1 MYVYV
6 LAGLFALRSVARL
19 AGRALPYLFT
29 AACGLLF
36 LPMVLLG
43 AAGLAVW
50 RRRSAPPDVDATS
63 SEAAGTPG
71 GALRRWLRQR
81 RSLVLL
87 VLLGASQYGAAAL
100 LLRADPLLLYL
111 LVHLS
116 LLGAALLALLGDPA
130 AAAWQPA
137 TYLLALPALLPGSLA
152 AAGAISRWP
161 RLWQPRSRLG
171 VAEPAG
177 VEVPPKVADRAR
189 AGVAAPAAGWGLGYS
204 EAGRPVTVGDA
215 ESRHHTLI
223 CGTPGAGKT
232 TVLSLI
238 LEGVAGRCPVVVVDG
253 KASSALRRAAA
264 AIPGSVVWTIGGD
277 VRWDAL
283 RGDASSFSNKLLAA
297 ERYTADAA
305 IYEASA
311 GRYLQAVGQLL
322 ALEDRPRDPLL
333 VRDLLQPPALRAHIR
348 QLRLR
353 LGAARHPVIDPIERF
368 VLGMGRAEHEGV
380 AGFGARFGRF
390 VEGTAGVGLGAG
402 PDALV
407 LEAAI
412 RAGRTVLFSLDA
424 AAFPL
429 DAAKVGAW
437 VIHDLVAVA
446 GTLQTEG
453 WSPSGGRQAYVL
465 VDELTSL
472 VHEGE
477 HVKALLT
484 RGREAGFGCVIATQ
498 SLADLDRIDSRFG
511 QQVLQNTAVKIVLR
525 QGSAADAESWSRQL
539 GYFER
544 EVLSRQVDDQGRSL
558 GRNSARWERT
568 PYVAPGSLRALGT
581 GDAVLSVVPLGDR
594 PGRLERLRVARPAR
608 RAAAG
613 RV

>member
-1 MYVYV
+1 VYVFV
-6 LAGLFALRSVARL
+6 LAGLFALRSLARL
-19 AGRALPYLFT
+19 IGRALPFLVT

-43 AAGLAVW
+43 GAGLAVW
-50 RRRSAPPDVDATS
+50 RRRGAL
-63 SEAAGTPG
+63 AAAAPG
-71 GALRRWLRQR
+71 GASSSRRNALRRWLQPH

-87 VLLGASQYGAAAL
+87 ALLAALQYGAAAL

-111 LVHLS
+111 LVHLTTLS
-116 LLGAALLALLGDPA
+116 AVVLALLGDPVWTS
-130 AAAWQPA
+130 WQPA
-137 TYLLALPALLPGSLA
+137 TYLLALPAVLPGSLV
-152 AAGAISRWP
+152 AAGAIARWP
-161 RLWQPRSRLG
+161 RPWRRRGRLG
-171 VAEPAG
+171 VSEPAG
-177 VEVPPKVADRAR
+177 LDVPVRVAAR
-189 AGVAAPAAGWGLGYS
+189 ALAGVTAPAGGWALGYRPD
-204 EAGRPVTVGDA
+204 GRVVTIGDA

-232 TVLSLI
+232 TVLNLI
-238 LEGVAGRCPVVVVDG
+238 LDGVAGRCPVVVVDG
-253 KASSALRRAAA
+253 KASSALRQAVA
-264 AIPGSVVWTIGGD
+264 AIPGSVIWTIGGA

-283 RGDASSFSNKLLAA
+283 RGDPTSFSNKLLAA

-305 IYEASA
+305 VYEASA

-322 ALEDRPRDPLL
+322 ALEDHPRDPLL

-353 LGAARHPVIDPIERF
+353 HGAARHPVIDPIERF
-368 VLGMGRAEHEGV
+368 VVGMGRAEHEGV
-380 AGFGARFGRF
+380 AGFAARFGRF
-390 VEGTAGVGLGAG
+390 VEGTAGAGLGAG

-437 VIHDLVAVA
+437 VIHDLLAVA
-446 GTLQTEG
+446 GRLQEES
-453 WSPSGGRQAYVL
+453 WSVPGGRQAYVL

-484 RGREAGFGCVIATQ
+484 RGREAGFGCVVATQ
-498 SLADLDRIDSRFG
+498 SLADLDRIDTRFG

-539 GYFER
+539 GHFER
-544 EVLSRQVDDQGRSL
+544 EVLSRQVDDDGRSL
-558 GRNSARWERT
+558 GRNSARWERA
-568 PYVAPGSLRALGT
+568 PYVAPGALRALGT

-594 PGRLERLRVARPAR
+594 PGRLERLRVARPAPAR
-608 RAAAG
+608 SGARG
-613 RV
+613 

>member
-1 MYVYV
+1 VYVFV
-6 LAGLFALRSVARL
+6 LAGLFALRFLARL
-19 AGRALPYLFT
+19 VGRALPYLFT
-29 AACGLLF
+29 AVCGLLF

-43 AAGLAVW
+43 AVGHAAW
-50 RRRSAPPDVDATS
+50 RRGSDLSEIAPTES
-63 SEAAGTPG
+63 TGTLG
-71 GALRRWLRQR
+71 GALRRWARRR

-87 VLLGASQYGAAAL
+87 ALAGAVQYGVAAL
-100 LLRADPLLLYL
+100 VLRADPLLLYL

-116 LLGAALLALLGDPA
+116 LIGTVLLALLGDPA
-130 AAAWQPA
+130 ASNWQPA
-137 TYLLALPALLPGSLA
+137 TYLLALPALLPGSLV

-161 RLWQPRSRLG
+161 RLWQRRSRLG
-171 VAEPAG
+171 VSEPAG
-177 VEVPPKVADRAR
+177 VEVPPRVAARAR
-189 AGVAAPAAGWGLGYS
+189 AGIAAPAAGWGLGYTA
-204 EAGRPVTVGDA
+204 AGRPVTVDDSEG
-215 ESRHHTLI
+215 RHHTLI

-232 TVLSLI
+232 TVLGLI

-253 KASSALRRAAA
+253 KASSSLRKAVA
-264 AIPGSVVWTIGGD
+264 AIPGSVVWTIGGG

-283 RGDASSFSNKLLAA
+283 RGDATSFSNKLLAA
-297 ERYTADAA
+297 ERYSTDAA

-311 GRYLQAVGQLL
+311 GRYLQAVGHLL

-333 VRDLLQPPALRAHIR
+333 VRDLLQPPALRAYIR

-353 LGAARHPVIDPIERF
+353 LGVARHPVIDPIERF

-437 VIHDLVAVA
+437 IIHDLASVA
-446 GTLQTEG
+446 GKLQSDG
-453 WSPSGGRQAYVL
+453 WSAQSGRQAYVL

-498 SLADLDRIDSRFG
+498 SLADLDRIDTRFG

-539 GYFER
+539 GHFER
-544 EVLSRQVDDQGRSL
+544 EAISRQVDDEGRSL
-558 GRNSARWERT
+558 GRNVARWERT

-581 GDAVLSVVPLGDR
+581 GDAVLSVVPLGGR
-594 PGRLERLRVARPAR
+594 PGRLERLRVARPA
-608 RAAAG
+608 AARQAG
-613 RV
+613 RG